1 MLLAVEER
9 VFAMLADALFKQTNK
24 KKESPRGEEPKTKLN
39 TLKCFCVH
47 EGKTQNSAQYC
58 GENGVLEGEL
68 CREKPT

>member
-1 MLLAVEER
+1 MGGGT
-9 VFAMLADALFKQTNK
+9 QNK
-24 KKESPRGEEPKTKLN
+24 TQY
-39 TLKCFCVH
+39 TLKCFGVH